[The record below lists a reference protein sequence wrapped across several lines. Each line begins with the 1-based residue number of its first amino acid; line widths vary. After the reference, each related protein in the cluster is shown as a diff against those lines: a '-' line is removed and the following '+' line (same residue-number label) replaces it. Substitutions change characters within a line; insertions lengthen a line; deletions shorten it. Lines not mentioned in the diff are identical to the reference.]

1 MKNLGFIALF
11 GLMATPAL
19 AHVGEGA
26 QAHFTAGFSHPFGGL
41 DHCLAMIAV
50 GLIAAFLGGRARFT
64 VPLSFLGAM
73 LAGFVVGAGKIFALP
88 AYEAMIVA
96 SVIGL
101 GMALAIARP
110 LPLALVAGV
119 TALFGFAHGFAHGIE
134 GELTPAYAAGFL
146 IATAILH
153 GIGIGAGLLVERFAM
168 PLLFR
173 IAGGAIALAGLV
185 LAVA

>member
-1 MKNLGFIALF
+1 MKKLLVIPIAMLT
-11 GLMATPAL
+11 TPVL

-26 QAHFTAGFSHPFGGL
+26 HAHFTAGFAHPFGGL

-50 GLIAAFLGGRARFT
+50 GLIAAFLGDKARLA

-73 LAGFVVGAGKIFALP
+73 LAGFVIGAGKVFALP
-88 AYEAMIVA
+88 AYEAMILA
-96 SVIGL
+96 SVVGL
-101 GMALAIARP
+101 GLALVAAKP

-134 GELTPAYAAGFL
+134 GALTPDYAAGFL

-153 GIGIGAGLLVERFAM
+153 VTGLGAGLLVERIAM
-168 PLLFR
+168 PLLYR
-173 IAGGAIALAGLV
+173 LAGGAIAAAGLV
-185 LAVA
+185 LAMS